1 MEEIFLTG
9 RILVGGYYL
18 FGAVHHFAD
27 LGKLAR
33 YAGAAG
39 VPIPQVAVAVSGL
52 LLVVAGLSFILGMY
66 PDIGIAALVLF
77 LVPVTVM
84 MHAFWSDHDPM
95 TRQMNIVNFSKN
107 VALLGSGLMFA
118 MVPRPWAY
126 SLERRSHLPVKVP
139 V

>member
-18 FGAVHHFAD
+18 FSGLHHFAN
-27 LGKLAR
+27 LGTLAG

-39 VPIPQVAVAVSGL
+39 VPIPQVAVVVSGL
-52 LLVVAGLSFILGMY
+52 LLLVAGLSFILGLY
-66 PDIGIAALVLF
+66 PEIGIASLLLF

-84 MHAFWSDHDPM
+84 MHAFWADHDPM
-95 TRQMNIVNFSKN
+95 TRQMNIVNFTKN

-118 MVPRPWAY
+118 AVPRPWPY
-126 SLERRSHLPVKVP
+126 SLERRSHLPVKAP

>member
-18 FGAVHHFAD
+18 FAALHHFTA
-27 LGKLAR
+27 LGQLAR

-39 VPIPQVAVAVSGL
+39 VPMPPVAVFVAGL
-52 LLVVAGLSFILGMY
+52 LLLVAGLSFILGIY

-84 MHAFWSDHDPM
+84 MHAFWADHDPLIGID
-95 TRQMNIVNFSKN
+95 TCHGFNL
-107 VALLGSGLMFA
+107 AL
-118 MVPRPWAY
+118 RPAD
-126 SLERRSHLPVKVP
+126 R
-139 V
+139 

>member
-18 FGAVHHFAD
+18 FSGLHHFAN
-27 LGKLAR
+27 LGTLAR

-39 VPIPQVAVAVSGL
+39 VPIPQVAVVVSGL
-52 LLVVAGLSFILGMY
+52 LLLVAGLSFILGLY
-66 PDIGIAALVLF
+66 PEIGIASLLLF

-84 MHAFWSDHDPM
+84 MHAFWADHDPM
-95 TRQMNIVNFSKN
+95 TRQMNIVNFTKN

-118 MVPRPWAY
+118 AVPRPWPY
-126 SLERRSHLPVKVP
+126 SLERRSHLPVKAP